1 MVSIQELFRIAGV
14 IALSLSVSPS
24 VWGACAGPQALE
36 ARLHAHPDA
45 QAHIQLG
52 VWFGDHHQ
60 YDCAIKNLQAALDF
74 DPTSPRIFY
83 LIGLTYYVSGQAV
96 EAVNPLQNAIRL
108 DSKNLD
114 SRLILAAAFSQL
126 RRDAEAQTQW
136 EEALKID
143 PSSKVAMDGLA
154 KSLIAETRYAA
165 AISLLDSTVRNEAMT
180 LDLALAYVGAGSLLE
195 ASSVL
200 NRAFRANP
208 SSLGL
213 TNALITVYVNENRY
227 QDAAKLA
234 EKMVK
239 LYPGNLRAKAT
250 YLSVLILND
259 EFARARPV
267 GQKLL
272 ATAPHDF
279 ESLYLNGVLDREAGD
294 YAAARSLL
302 EQAVHVNPNHYNSRY
317 NLGVVLAKLADYSG
331 AQEQMEKAIE
341 LGGTEPQI
349 RFELATAL
357 RNLGETEQAQEQLKI
372 YRQELQDRANRTLAA
387 GKAAE
392 AEQEF
397 SKGDIQKAVE
407 LYREAVAATPR
418 DALLTY
424 KLALAMD
431 RAGDTSNERAALSKA
446 VEIDPDLAV
455 AQNQLGYLAS
465 LQGDLSS
472 AENYFRLALRAAP
485 GYTQAWISLAA
496 TLAMESRFS
505 EAQEAVTIAL
515 RLDPQNTSA
524 LQLRRDLTA
533 GQNH

>member
-1 MVSIQELFRIAGV
+1 MMSIQKLFRTAGV
-14 IALSLSVSPS
+14 LALSLSVSPS
-24 VWGACAGPQALE
+24 IWGACAGPQALE
-36 ARLHAHPDA
+36 AKLRTHPDA
-45 QAHIQLG
+45 QANIQLG

-60 YDCAIKNLQAALDF
+60 YPCAIKSLQAALDF

-83 LIGLTYYVSGQAV
+83 LIGLTYYVSGQPM
-96 EAVNPLQNAIRL
+96 EAVTPLQSAIRL
-108 DSKNLD
+108 DPENLD
-114 SRLILAAAFSQL
+114 SRLILAAALSQL
-126 RRDAEAQTQW
+126 RRDAEARTQW

-154 KSLIAETRYAA
+154 KSLIAEGHYTA
-165 AISLLDSTVRNEAMT
+165 AISLLSSTARNEAMT
-180 LDLALAYVGAGSLLE
+180 LDLALAYAGTGKLPE
-195 ASSVL
+195 ASAVL
-200 NRAFRANP
+200 NLALRVHP

-213 TNALITVYVNENRY
+213 TNALITVYVNQNRY

-234 EKMVK
+234 KKMVK
-239 LYPGNLRAKAT
+239 LYPGNLRAEAT
-250 YLSVLILND
+250 YVSVLILND
-259 EFARARPV
+259 DFARARRI

-272 ATAPHDF
+272 STAPHDF
-279 ESLYLNGVLDREAGD
+279 ESLYLNGILDREAGD
-294 YAAARSLL
+294 YAGSQSLL
-302 EQAVHVNPNHYNSRY
+302 EQAVDLNPNHYNSRY

-331 AQEQMEKAIE
+331 AKEQLEKAIE
-341 LGGTEPQI
+341 LGGAEPQI
-349 RFELATAL
+349 RFELATVL
-357 RNLGETEQAQEQLKI
+357 RNLGETGQAQEQLKM
-372 YRQELQDRANRTLAA
+372 YQQQLQERANRTLSA

-392 AEQEF
+392 AEQEL
-397 SKGDIQKAVE
+397 SRGDIQKAVE
-407 LYREAVAATPR
+407 LYGEAVVATPH
-418 DALLTY
+418 DALLNY
-424 KLALAMD
+424 KLALALD
-431 RAGDTSNERAALSKA
+431 RAGDTTNERAALNRA

-485 GYTQAWISLAA
+485 GYIQAWISLAA

-524 LQLRRDLTA
+524 LQLRRDLAA